1 MSRLYLYAILGN
13 APEAPLGPGLRDEPL
28 TLVRAGGVVAVV
40 GEMDESPA
48 ADAHAVRAHDA
59 VVRRLA
65 ESSESILPARF
76 GTVETAP
83 ALREWLDAAA
93 ELPDALGLVAGRE
106 QMTLHVFD
114 SETPAPVSP
123 GGETAEE
130 ASLGP
135 GARYL
140 AERRRHLEH
149 TERLPELAPLRAR
162 LAGFVRAERVEPRAA
177 PPLRASVYHLI
188 ERGQG
193 PAYRAAVETSGDL
206 ISGVR
211 LRVSGPWA
219 PYAFVPKVS
228 A

>member
-65 ESSESILPARF
+65 EVSESILPARF
-76 GTVETAP
+76 GTVEAEP
-83 ALREWLDAAA
+83 ALREWLDSARG
-93 ELPDALGLVAGRE
+93 LPDALGLVAGRE

-114 SETPAPVSP
+114 GETPTPVP
-123 GGETAEE
+123 AETAEDT
-130 ASLGP
+130 SLGP
-135 GARYL
+135 GTRYL
-140 AERRRHLEH
+140 AERRRHLER

-162 LAGFVRAERVEPRAA
+162 LEGLVRAERVEPRAA

-188 ERGQG
+188 ERGRSA
-193 PAYRAAVETSGDL
+193 AYRAAVETSADL
-206 ISGVR
+206 VGSVR

-219 PYAFVPKVS
+219 PYAFVPEVS
-228 A
+228 G